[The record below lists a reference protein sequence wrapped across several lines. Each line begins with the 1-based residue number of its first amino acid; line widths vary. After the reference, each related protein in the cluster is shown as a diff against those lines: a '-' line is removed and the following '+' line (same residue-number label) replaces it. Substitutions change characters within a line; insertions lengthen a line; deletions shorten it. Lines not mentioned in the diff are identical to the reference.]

1 MSKYE
6 SPRDVINRFSPFKE
20 FKQDGSIVSVEL
32 VCGKVIDKVLLIYP
46 NQVFSVQGETQMPF
60 NPKEVVRVFQT
71 EIDLATRT
79 SSNWSF
85 FGV

>member
-6 SPRDVINRFSPFKE
+6 IPMGVVNRFGPFEE
-20 FKQDGSIVSVEL
+20 FKQNGSIVSVEL
-32 VCGKVIDKVLLIYP
+32 VNGKVIERVLLIYP

-71 EIDLATRT
+71 EVDLTTRT
-79 SSNWSF
+79 SSSWSF

>member
-6 SPRDVINRFSPFKE
+6 ISMDVINRFGPFEE

-32 VCGKVIDKVLLIYP
+32 VNGKVIERVLLIYP

-71 EIDLATRT
+71 EMDLATRT
-79 SSNWSF
+79 SSSWSF
-85 FGV
+85 FGA